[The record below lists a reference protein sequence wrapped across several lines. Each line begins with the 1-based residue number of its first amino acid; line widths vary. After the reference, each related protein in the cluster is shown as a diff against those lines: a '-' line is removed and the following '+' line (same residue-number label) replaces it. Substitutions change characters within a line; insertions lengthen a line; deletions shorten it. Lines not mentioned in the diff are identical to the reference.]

1 VKERES
7 AELQRPAMVA
17 HALGISTAMLR
28 RYARVYEEVY
38 GNLPRDRREGRLYT
52 KKDVERLRTA
62 RALVL
67 RKRAPS
73 LESALQNLSEGS
85 KGQVAPSAP
94 LMDGS
99 DPYALLV
106 EELRWLREVVE
117 KQNRRLAMMEAMM
130 MTLLPSRVTRTPAQA
145 NSNSKTP
152 SSELANK
159 GLEEKSELLNTGRES
174 IIDDERISQ
183 KPGWKQ
189 IGLATVLA
197 GVVPTTLATSSVLVG
212 YHFLESADAINH
224 GPLRIAYLVLSGLLQ
239 LFPLSLGI
247 WTGLAWPGR
256 HLIGY
261 TLLGLLAGAIQ
272 AITYT
277 LFVVLSVVVL
287 PGGRHLQLQGEDP
300 LIIVSTIIL
309 FLAGGAFGD
318 SIEKRRAVRGLSNK
332 VSEDDKRLSPRTVV
346 FLQYVLPPVL
356 AFLGI
361 SLQVVAT
368 VLKAK

>member
-1 VKERES
+1 MVEEKGS
-7 AELQRPAMVA
+7 DALQRPAMVA
-17 HALGISTAMLR
+17 NTLGISTAMLR
-28 RYARVYEEVY
+28 RYARAYEEVY

-62 RALVL
+62 RAFVL

-73 LESALQNLSEGS
+73 LESALRNLSEGS
-85 KGQVAPSAP
+85 KGQVAPSAT

-130 MTLLPSRVTRTPAQA
+130 MTLLPSRVTRPPAHA
-145 NSNSKTP
+145 SSNSKAPT
-152 SSELANK
+152 SELANE
-159 GLEEKSELLNTGRES
+159 GLEEKSELLKTGRES
-174 IIDDERISQ
+174 ITDDERNSQ
-183 KPGWKQ
+183 KPRWKQ

-224 GPLRIAYLVLSGLLQ
+224 GPLRTAYLVLVVLMQ

-277 LFVVLSVVVL
+277 LFVVLSGGVL
-287 PGGRHLQLQGEDP
+287 ELQGEDP
-300 LIIVSTIIL
+300 LIIMSTIIL

-368 VLKAK
+368 MLQEK

>member
-1 VKERES
+1 MAEEKGS
-7 AELQRPAMVA
+7 AALQRPAMVA
-17 HALGISTAMLR
+17 NTLGISTAMLR
-28 RYARVYEEVY
+28 RYARAYEEVY

-73 LESALQNLSEGS
+73 LESALRNLSEGS

-94 LMDGS
+94 LMDGP

-130 MTLLPSRVTRTPAQA
+130 MTLLPSRVTRTPAHA
-145 NSNSKTP
+145 SSNSKAP
-152 SSELANK
+152 SSELVNK
-159 GLEEKSELLNTGRES
+159 ELEEKSELLKTDRES
-174 IIDDERISQ
+174 IADDERISK
-183 KPGWKQ
+183 KPRWKQ

-197 GVVPTTLATSSVLVG
+197 GVVPTTLMNLGLLVG
-212 YHFLESADAINH
+212 NYFVGTDINY
-224 GPLRIAYLVLSGLLQ
+224 GPFRIAYLVLSVLMQ
-239 LFPLSLGI
+239 LIPLGLGI
-247 WTGLAWPGR
+247 RTGLAWPGR

-261 TLLGLLAGAIQ
+261 TLLGLLAGAIE
-272 AITYT
+272 AIIYA
-277 LFVVLSVVVL
+277 LFVLPTPVVL
-287 PGGRHLQLQGEDP
+287 KPEDA

-318 SIEKRRAVRGLSNK
+318 SIEKRRAVRGLSNNI
-332 VSEDDKRLSPRTVV
+332 SESDRGLSPRTVV

-361 SLQVVAT
+361 SLQVV
-368 VLKAK
+368 VSLMPK

>member
-1 VKERES
+1 MEEKGS
-7 AELQRPAMVA
+7 DALQRPAMVA
-17 HALGISTAMLR
+17 NTLGISTAMLR
-28 RYARVYEEVY
+28 RYAHAYEQVY
-38 GNLPRDRREGRLYT
+38 GKLPRDRREGRLYT
-52 KKDVERLRTA
+52 EKDVERLRIA

-67 RKRAPS
+67 RKQAPS
-73 LESALQNLSEGS
+73 LESALRNLSEGS

-94 LMDGS
+94 LIDGS

-130 MTLLPSRVTRTPAQA
+130 MTLLPLRVTRTPAHA
-145 NSNSKTP
+145 SSNSKAP

-174 IIDDERISQ
+174 ITDNERISQ
-183 KPGWKQ
+183 KPRWKQ

-197 GVVPTTLATSSVLVG
+197 GVVPTTLTNLYLLVG
-212 YHFLESADAINH
+212 NALVGPYDINE
-224 GPLRIAYLVLSGLLQ
+224 GLYRVAYLVLSGLLQ
-239 LFPLSLGI
+239 LLPLGLGL

-261 TLLGLLAGAIQ
+261 ALLGLLAGAIQ
-272 AITYT
+272 AIDLTA
-277 LFVVLSVVVL
+277 FVILSKVTVK
-287 PGGRHLQLQGEDP
+287 GEDP
-300 LIIVSTIIL
+300 LIIISTIIL

-332 VSEDDKRLSPRTVV
+332 VSEDDKQLSPRTVV

-356 AFLGI
+356 AFLGVT
-361 SLQVVAT
+361 LQVIAQSI
-368 VLKAK
+368 AKS

>member
-1 VKERES
+1 
-7 AELQRPAMVA
+7 MVA
-17 HALGISTAMLR
+17 DALGISTVMLR
-28 RYARVYEEVY
+28 RYAYAYEQVY
-38 GNLPRDRREGRLYT
+38 GKLPRDRREGRLYT
-52 KKDVERLRTA
+52 EKDVERLRTA

-73 LESALQNLSEGS
+73 LESALRNLSEGS
-85 KGQVAPSAP
+85 KGQVAPSAT
-94 LMDGS
+94 LMDGP
-99 DPYALLV
+99 DPYTLLA

-117 KQNRRLAMMEAMM
+117 KQNRRLAMME
-130 MTLLPSRVTRTPAQA
+130 
-145 NSNSKTP
+145 
-152 SSELANK
+152 
-159 GLEEKSELLNTGRES
+159 
-174 IIDDERISQ
+174 
-183 KPGWKQ
+183 

-197 GVVPTTLATSSVLVG
+197 GVVPTTLATLGVLVG
-212 YHFLESADAINH
+212 YHVLDSADAINY
-224 GPLRIAYLVLSGLLQ
+224 GPLRTAYLVFSVLMQ
-239 LFPLSLGI
+239 LFPLGLGI

-272 AITYT
+272 AITYA
-277 LFVVLSVVVL
+277 LFVVLSDSSL
-287 PGGRHLQLQGEDP
+287 ELRGEDP

-332 VSEDDKRLSPRTVV
+332 VSEDDTRLSPRTVV

-356 AFLGI
+356 AFLGV

-368 VLKAK
+368 VLKD